1 MAGPGVPSYTV
12 CVTWTPFFTLDLV
25 ERGLLPNGWDLAT
38 RALVDAPERH
48 MIIAGEPSPPHDT
61 PWFFENVEGDVL
73 HDRLPWLSDLY
84 HGALRAF
91 AAGAVGYPLFSGN
104 RLRASM
110 TLNILRG
117 AGGWNDW
124 HTDMTAV
131 TGLLF
136 ATGAGPDGGGDLV
149 FRDGTGHEA
158 RLAPRPGL
166 FVCFEGPIEHQVAPL
181 TIAGPRLSLALLYY
195 RSATDQTGAY
205 DSDVYS
211 LDQTDDASDPG

>member
-1 MAGPGVPSYTV
+1 MARPGAPSYTR

-25 ERGLLPNGWDLAT
+25 EQGLLPRGWDVATHALA
-38 RALVDAPERH
+38 DAPERH
-48 MIIAGEPSPPHDT
+48 MIIAGDPSPRYDT
-61 PWFFENVEGDVL
+61 PWFFENVEGDIL
-73 HDRLPWLSDLY
+73 HDRLPWLSALY
-84 HGALRAF
+84 HGVLRSF
-91 AAGAVGYPLFSGN
+91 AADAVGYPLFAGN

-131 TGLLF
+131 TGVLF
-136 ATGAGPDGGGDLV
+136 AAGAGLDGGGDLA
-149 FRDGTGHEA
+149 FRDGNGQEA

-181 TIAGPRLSLALLYY
+181 TRAGPRLSMALLYY

-205 DSDVYS
+205 HSDVH
-211 LDQTDDASDPG
+211 ASDQADGASNSG

>member
-1 MAGPGVPSYTV
+1 MAPPGAPFYTMS
-12 CVTWTPFFTLDLV
+12 VTWTPFFTLDLV
-25 ERGLLPNGWDLAT
+25 EQGLLPDGWDLAT
-38 RALVDAPERH
+38 RTLIDAPERH
-48 MIIAGEPSPPHDT
+48 MIIKGEPSPPHDT

-73 HDRLPWLSDLY
+73 HDRLPWLWTLY
-84 HGALRAF
+84 NGVLRAF
-91 AAGAVGYPLFSGN
+91 AAGAVGYPLFAGK

-136 ATGAGPDGGGDLV
+136 ATSGGHDGGGDLV
-149 FRDGTGHEA
+149 FRDGTGREA
-158 RLAPRPGL
+158 RLVPRPGL
-166 FVCFEGPIEHQVAPL
+166 FVCFEGPIEHHVAPL
-181 TIAGPRLSLALLYY
+181 TTAGPRLSVALLYY
-195 RSATDQTGAY
+195 RSETDQTGAH

-211 LDQTDDASDPG
+211 LDQPCQV

>member
-1 MAGPGVPSYTV
+1 MARRGLPSYTA

-25 ERGLLPNGWDLAT
+25 EQGWLPNGWDLAT
-38 RALVDAPERH
+38 RVLADAPERH
-48 MIIAGEPSPPHDT
+48 RIIAGEPSPPYDA
-61 PWFFENVEGDVL
+61 PWVFENVEGDIL
-73 HDRLPWLSDLY
+73 QDRLAWLQPLY

-91 AAGAVGYPLFSGN
+91 AAGAVGYPLFAGN

-131 TGLLF
+131 TGLMF

-149 FRDGTGHEA
+149 FRDGAGREA
-158 RLAPRPGL
+158 RVVPRPGL

-181 TIAGPRLSLALLYY
+181 TMAGPRLSLALLYY
-195 RSATDQTGAY
+195 RSATDQTGAHN
-205 DSDVYS
+205 SDVYAPS
-211 LDQTDDASDPG
+211 PAAASSA